1 MVSRLDNAI
10 VRENDGLAYAAL
22 VGGIDPT
29 MSAEEQ
35 IKTAVIP
42 ASVPLQVGAAGIA
55 VMDQLTAD
63 LERGPDLLMLARQ
76 DERSRL
82 LRDLHDAVGPAL
94 AGVALGLQIADG
106 AIERDPAAARTLL
119 RKLGDELQSAIA
131 DIRRMATDLRPP
143 SLDQFGL
150 ITAIRERAAA
160 LTGRLGD
167 GSVAA
172 CDSGVLVLIETPDPL
187 PSLPAAVEVA
197 AYRIICEAITN
208 VTRHANAR
216 HCWVRIWLD
225 GGLQLEVADDGQGIS
240 VTSPRGV
247 GLTSMRERAE
257 ELGGDC
263 VVTRTEE
270 GGTRVS
276 ARLPLPRV
284 S

>member
-1 MVSRLDNAI
+1 MVSRLDNAM
-10 VRENDGLAYAAL
+10 VRENDEPAYAAL

-29 MSAEEQ
+29 MSRNEQ
-35 IKTAVIP
+35 NRTDGIP
-42 ASVPLQVGAAGIA
+42 ASLPRQAGAADIA
-55 VMDQLTAD
+55 VMDRLTAD
-63 LERGPDLLMLARQ
+63 LKCGPDLLVLARQ
-76 DERSRL
+76 DERNRL
-82 LRDLHDAVGPAL
+82 LRELHDAVGPAL
-94 AGVALGLQIADG
+94 AGVALGLQVADG
-106 AIERDPAAARTLL
+106 AIERDPAAARALL

-131 DIRRMATDLRPP
+131 DIRRMAVDLRPLC
-143 SLDQFGL
+143 LDQFGL

-167 GSVAA
+167 GCLDA
-172 CDSGVLVLIETPDPL
+172 CDSGVLVLIDTPDPL
-187 PSLPAAVEVA
+187 LALPVAVEVA
-197 AYRIICEAITN
+197 AYRITCEAITN

-225 GGLQLEVADDGQGIS
+225 GDLHLEIADDGQGIS
-240 VTSPRGV
+240 VMSPRGV

-257 ELGGDC
+257 ELGGEC

-276 ARLPLPRV
+276 ARLPLPGV